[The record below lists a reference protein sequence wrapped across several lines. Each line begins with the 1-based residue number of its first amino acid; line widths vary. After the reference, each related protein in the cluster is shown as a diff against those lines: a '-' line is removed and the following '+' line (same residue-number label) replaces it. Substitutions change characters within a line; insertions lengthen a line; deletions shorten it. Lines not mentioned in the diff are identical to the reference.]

1 MEEPLSV
8 ELELK
13 ELKWKDLYEPN
24 LAKRANLEELNQL
37 NLKEKSKNK
46 KPLSVKVKLKR
57 AKMEVLYY
65 VSQN

>member
-1 MEEPLSV
+1 M
-8 ELELK
+8 
-13 ELKWKDLYEPN
+13 
-24 LAKRANLEELNQL
+24 AKRANLEDLNQL